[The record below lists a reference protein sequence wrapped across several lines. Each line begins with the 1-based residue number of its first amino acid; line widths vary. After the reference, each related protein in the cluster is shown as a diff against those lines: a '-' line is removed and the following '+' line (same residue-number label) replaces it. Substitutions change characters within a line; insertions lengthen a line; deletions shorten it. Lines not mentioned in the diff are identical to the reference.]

1 MTVENLLIKF
11 SESMKIEGLS
21 STTMEAYLSDVR
33 KYFVDKQITE
43 SQIRTCFSEDSI
55 IKYFENLIFKQDSK
69 NNMVYKKTYL
79 NKKFSSFSKFLFYLT
94 DQKIISSN
102 FLEKYDR
109 KILFG
114 PLDNANK
121 KIKYLDQ
128 KTLFKFT
135 DSLIKHFDNNKS
147 NFYEI
152 KKSVMILVLIF
163 TGLRVSELVNIKVGS
178 VDLSNLV
185 IRDIQRKGG
194 TLGDVVPIDK
204 EFLKNYLSEYL
215 HMLNSNKIESLWL
228 FPIRNGKKT
237 SSQLFYN
244 YIIDLSQKALGFKVH
259 PHMIRHS
266 FATALLSN
274 GASTAE
280 VRDMLGHKTIL
291 STERYEHINKIKR
304 KYNLIKGFYSE
315 KNNVI

>member
-11 SESMKIEGLS
+11 NESMKIEGLS
-21 STTMEAYLSDVR
+21 STTIESYLSDIK
-33 KYFVDKQITE
+33 KYFVDNEITK
-43 SQIRTCFSEDSI
+43 SQIEIGFSEDYI
-55 IKYFENLIFKQDSK
+55 ITYFEDLMFKQDSN
-69 NNMVYKKTYL
+69 NNMMYKKTYL
-79 NKKFSSFSKFLFYLT
+79 NKKFSSISKFLFYLA

-114 PLDNANK
+114 PLNNNSK
-121 KIKYLDQ
+121 KMKYLDQ
-128 KTLFKFT
+128 KILFKFT
-135 DSLIKHFDNNKS
+135 DSLAKHFDDNKP
-147 NFYEI
+147 NLYEV
-152 KKSVMILVLIF
+152 KKSIMILILIF
-163 TGLRVSELVNIKVGS
+163 TGLRVSELINIKVDSIDLGS
-178 VDLSNLV
+178 LV
-185 IRDIQRKGG
+185 IKDVKRKGG
-194 TLGDVVPIDK
+194 NISDIVPIDR
-204 EFLKNYLSEYL
+204 EFLQGYLNEYLSI
-215 HMLNSNKIESLWL
+215 LNSQNTDSIWL
-228 FPIRNGKKT
+228 FPIKNGNRT

>member
-43 SQIRTCFSEDSI
+43 SQIKICFSEDSI

-114 PLDNANK
+114 PLDNDNK

-152 KKSVMILVLIF
+152 KKSIMILVLIF
-163 TGLRVSELVNIKVGS
+163 TGLRVSELVNIKVNS

-215 HMLNSNKIESLWL
+215 YMLNSNNIESLWL
-228 FPIRNGKKT
+228 FPIRNGKRT

-244 YIIDLSQKALGFKVH
+244 YIIELSQKNLGFKVH

>member
-11 SESMKIEGLS
+11 NESMKIEGLS
-21 STTMEAYLSDVR
+21 STTIESYLSDIK
-33 KYFVDKQITE
+33 KYFVDNEITKSRIE
-43 SQIRTCFSEDSI
+43 IGFSEDSI
-55 IKYFENLIFKQDSK
+55 INYFEDLMFKQDS
-69 NNMVYKKTYL
+69 NNHMMYKKTYL
-79 NKKFSSFSKFLFYLT
+79 NKKFSSISKFLSYLT

-114 PLDNANK
+114 PLNNNSK
-121 KIKYLDQ
+121 KMKYLDQ
-128 KTLFKFT
+128 KILFKFT
-135 DSLIKHFDNNKS
+135 NSLVKHFDDNKP
-147 NFYEI
+147 NLYEI
-152 KKSVMILVLIF
+152 KKSIMILVLIF
-163 TGLRVSELVNIKVGS
+163 TGLRVSELINIKVDS
-178 VDLSNLV
+178 IDLGGLV
-185 IRDIQRKGG
+185 IKDVKRKGG
-194 TLGDVVPIDK
+194 NSSDIVPIDR
-204 EFLKNYLSEYL
+204 EFLQGYLNEYLSI
-215 HMLNSNKIESLWL
+215 LNSHNTDSIWL
-228 FPIRNGKKT
+228 FPIKNGNKT

>member
-1 MTVENLLIKF
+1 M
-11 SESMKIEGLS
+11 
-21 STTMEAYLSDVR
+21 
-33 KYFVDKQITE
+33 
-43 SQIRTCFSEDSI
+43 
-55 IKYFENLIFKQDSK
+55 FKQDSN
-69 NNMVYKKTYL
+69 NNMMYKKTYL
-79 NKKFSSFSKFLFYLT
+79 NKKFSSILKCLSYLS

-114 PLDNANK
+114 PLNNNSK
-121 KIKYLDQ
+121 KMKYLDQ
-128 KTLFKFT
+128 KILFKFT
-135 DSLIKHFDNNKS
+135 DSLVKHFEDNKPNL
-147 NFYEI
+147 YEV
-152 KKSVMILVLIF
+152 KKSIMILVLIF
-163 TGLRVSELVNIKVGS
+163 TGLRVSELINIKVNSIDLGS
-178 VDLSNLV
+178 LV
-185 IRDIQRKGG
+185 IKDVKRKGG
-194 TLGDVVPIDK
+194 NSSDIVPIDR
-204 EFLKNYLSEYL
+204 EFLQGYLNEYLSI
-215 HMLNSNKIESLWL
+215 LNSHNTDSIWL
-228 FPIRNGKKT
+228 FPIKNGNKT